1 MVIKFTVDPEQ
12 KLEFP
17 NWDTCDL
24 SAEVSS
30 VKTAVIFKATR
41 LCIYVF
47 AEDYVHK
54 YTHTNSY
61 TAGMLQVLYYQPY
74 FAKAEF
80 TNTLLYY

>member
-17 NWDTCDL
+17 NRDTCDL

-30 VKTAVIFKATR
+30 VKMAAFFKATC

-47 AEDYVHK
+47 AEDYVYT
-54 YTHTNSY
+54 YTHTNTY
-61 TAGMLQVLYYQPY
+61 TVGMLQVLYYQPY
-74 FAKAEF
+74 FAKAKF